1 VKKIAALFML
11 LLLFF
16 LCTGYHFLFHV
27 RLQGIKSEMK
37 AYLRGLKDHPDIV
50 TFHFDFQQ
58 AQSLNWEEEREF
70 TYKGERYDVIEKHV
84 EGNSLL
90 ISCVPDKKE
99 SQLIEQYRTTHR
111 DRDHSG
117 FLIKLMASGF
127 ILPALT
133 ESSLSVIQVKQL
145 HLSFTAALPFHQGSI
160 ETPPP
165 QVC

>member
-1 VKKIAALFML
+1 VKKIAALLML

-58 AQSLNWEEEREF
+58 AQSLAWEEDREF
-70 TYKGERYDVIEKHV
+70 TYKGERYDVIEKHM
-84 EGNSLL
+84 EGNRLL

-99 SQLIEQYRTTHR
+99 SQLIEQYRSTHR

-117 FLIKLMASGF
+117 FRIKLMASGF

-133 ESSLSVIQVKQL
+133 ESSLSVIQIKQL
-145 HLSFTAALPFHQGSI
+145 HPLFTAALSLHQGSI